1 MAYFVAYYSV
11 SNCRQ
16 KSEWFGI
23 ISMSLVKWTL
33 FGTFILAATFFLL
46 LMAYYP
52 QSINTVNLE
61 ELIGSNEH
69 NLFFIE
75 TNDNISAIHPRLL
88 CAFESA
94 AAHNPSLKVEVQF
107 DINVR
112 IHPTYCPSF

>member
-1 MAYFVAYYSV
+1 
-11 SNCRQ
+11 
-16 KSEWFGI
+16 
-23 ISMSLVKWTL
+23 MSLVKWRHL
-33 FGTFILAATFFLL
+33 GAFVLAATFFLL

-75 TNDNISAIHPRLL
+75 TNDNISALHPRLL

-107 DINVR
+107 DINVFTQPIVR
-112 IHPTYCPSF
+112 VFED